1 MDIMLRREFLQT
13 VGASGAFFMNMPAAM
28 TQNDT
33 IQGEMRFRQLGK
45 TGERVSIIGVG
56 GHHIGQPKDEQT
68 GIRII
73 RMALDAGVNFL
84 DNCWDYH
91 DGESERRMGK
101 ALKDGY
107 RQKAFVMTKIDGRNR
122 KTAAQQLDESLK
134 RLDVDHIDLIQHHE
148 VIRLEDCDRIVAAEG
163 AHEALVA
170 AQKAGKVRFIGFTGH
185 KDPFVHLRMLDV
197 AKAKGIHFDTVQMP
211 LNPLDTHFRSF
222 GQQVLPRL
230 VAEKIGVIG
239 MKSMASGAIVKNK
252 VATPAECLRYALSL
266 PTSTV
271 VVGMNEVQFLTD
283 ALEVV
288 KAFQPMTDAE
298 IQALLARTRQ
308 VAGEGNIE
316 LFKTD
321 WQFDAT
327 SKNPAWLGL

>member
-1 MDIMLRREFLQT
+1 MLRREFLQT
-13 VGASGAFFMNMPAAM
+13 VGVSGAYFMHPQT
-28 TQNDT
+28 TQALNETTRDD
-33 IQGEMRFRQLGK
+33 MRFRPLGK

-107 RQKAFVMTKIDGRNR
+107 RQKAFVMTKIDGRNK
-122 KTAAQQLDESLK
+122 KTAANQLDESLK

-211 LNPLDTHFRSF
+211 LNPLDAHFRSF
-222 GQQVLPRL
+222 GQQVVPRL

-239 MKSMASGAIVKNK
+239 MKSMASGAIVKKN

-271 VVGMNEVQFLTD
+271 VVGMNEVKFLTD
-283 ALEVV
+283 ALDVV
-288 KAFQPMTDAE
+288 RTFQPMTDAE
-298 IQALLARTRQ
+298 MQTLLTRTRQ

-316 LFKTD
+316 RFKTD